1 MIGRAVEACT
11 SATIPTEFEMVVI
24 IQAAPTDWISEP
36 KFEER
41 LAIQIVRKVSF
52 LNGASGDVRSVTSST
67 FLFDKNR
74 LADPVIGE
82 PVVNASHCIDPR
94 RSTYVFNLKEVW
106 EGLLLAVCNQP
117 GVGT

>member
-1 MIGRAVEACT
+1 
-11 SATIPTEFEMVVI
+11 MVVI

-41 LAIQIVRKVSF
+41 LAIQIVLKVSF

-94 RSTYVFNLKEVW
+94 RSTYVFNLKEAW
-106 EGLLLAVCNQP
+106 ECNGGPMMDGFFGIFASLATP
-117 GVGT
+117 AFASGH